1 MYESWRTGRI
11 ITDGKTRTVAE
22 GMATR
27 VSDKYPVSILRAL
40 LDDFL
45 LVSDDEMCDA
55 VRILLYGARQVV
67 EESAPNVGFGPGDM

>member
-1 MYESWRTGRI
+1 
-11 ITDGKTRTVAE
+11 
-22 GMATR
+22 MATR